1 MPAVVHR
8 SMQRHGATGSQ
19 VPIRLRTCPNC
30 QIVFKSKT
38 GLLQHQSR
46 KKNVGCFRAGILRLR
61 HNWIK
66 KRNDYHSTWRKKQ
79 VPEVHVS
86 VREVCPKIQL
96 WFPEKIFAFF
106 GVKNSRKCCGF
117 GLFSCWQLWFH
128 EKNLGEKL
136 VKMLRFCQN
145 WIFGQKFDFSN
156 SVILMQNSLLVETYE
171 SEWKFTT

>member
-1 MPAVVHR
+1 MIFFEFQKFKMPAVVHR

-19 VPIRLRTCPNC
+19 VPIRLRTCPSC

-86 VREVCPKIQL
+86 VRE
-96 WFPEKIFAFF
+96 
-106 GVKNSRKCCGF
+106 
-117 GLFSCWQLWFH
+117 
-128 EKNLGEKL
+128 
-136 VKMLRFCQN
+136 
-145 WIFGQKFDFSN
+145 
-156 SVILMQNSLLVETYE
+156 
-171 SEWKFTT
+171 EWKGKSLQQWGQANLLECLPTFEVIHHLLIVVFSFLCRISNYDTLPHSWLCCCIEFDLHFNFKIC